1 MSALGPA
8 VGGPAGAMRT
18 LARAMRPTAPER
30 ARLAGSVLLAAGA
43 TGAAI
48 ALLATSG
55 YLISRAAQ
63 RPMIIALMVTI
74 VAVRA
79 FGIAR
84 AVLRYAERLASH
96 DLALRHIARLRTQ
109 FYRRLAPLVPG
120 QLRGLGRGDLLAR
133 FVSDVDTLQDVHLRI
148 AIPGLVAIVVVAGAA
163 LAGGLMLGLAGAVI
177 LVSLVIVAAASS
189 WSSAAVAARSARE
202 QGPARAR
209 LTGALVQGIDGAVEL
224 ALAGRSE
231 AYAQR
236 LRDEDRTLGHLARRD
251 AVAGALASGLHGAL
265 SGAGLIAVLVVGID
279 GVRSGRLS
287 AVLLAALAFLFL
299 GAGEAIAPLPGA
311 ARRLRACLTAAGELE
326 AVTGRVATIAD
337 PAHTM
342 PLPPRGPLQMRDVTF
357 GYAGEP
363 VVLDG
368 VDFSVGAGQHVALVG
383 PSGTGKTTLAELLVR
398 FLDPIGGRVT
408 LGGVD
413 LRDLAQDDVRRAVL
427 LCDQDA
433 HLFNTT
439 VRENLLIGRRDATE
453 AELWAAL
460 AAVELELFV
469 AGLPGG
475 LDARVGQQGELV
487 SGGQRQRLAVARAL
501 LSDTRYVIFD
511 EPVAHLDAPLA
522 RRVMA
527 NVLAACEGRGVL
539 VITHAVSA
547 LEGFDEVIS
556 LQRGRIARDTTV
568 GRVRAPAR

>member
-1 MSALGPA
+1 MSALGPSA
-8 VGGPAGAMRT
+8 DATMHA
-18 LARAMRPTAPER
+18 LARAMRLTAGER
-30 ARLAGSVLLAAGA
+30 LRLAGSVLLAAGA

-96 DLALRHIARLRTQ
+96 DLALRHLARLRTQ

-148 AIPGLVAIVVVAGAA
+148 AIPGLVAVVVVAGAA
-163 LAGGLMLGLAGAVI
+163 LAGGLMLGVAGAII
-177 LVSLVIVAAASS
+177 LVSLVLVSAASS

-202 QGPARAR
+202 QGPARAQ
-209 LTGALVQGIDGAVEL
+209 LTGALVEGIDGAAEL

-231 AYAQR
+231 AYAER
-236 LRDEDRTLGHLARRD
+236 LRDQDRSLGRLARRD

-279 GVRSGRLS
+279 GVRSGSLPS
-287 AVLLAALAFLFL
+287 VLLAALAFLFL

-311 ARRLRACLTAAGELE
+311 ARRLRACLTAAQDLE
-326 AVTGRVATIAD
+326 AVTGRVAAIAD
-337 PAHTM
+337 PAHTT

-357 GYAGEP
+357 AYDGHA
-363 VVLDG
+363 VLDG
-368 VDFSVGAGQHVALVG
+368 VDFSLGAGQHVALVG

-398 FLDPIGGRVT
+398 FLDPVGGRVT
-408 LGGVD
+408 VGGVD

-453 AELWAAL
+453 AKIWAAL

-469 AGLPGG
+469 VGLPGG

-487 SGGQRQRLAVARAL
+487 SGGQRQRLALARAL
-501 LSDTRYVIFD
+501 LADTRFVIFD

-527 NVLAACEGRGVL
+527 NVLAACRDRGVL

-556 LQRGRIARDTTV
+556 LRDGRIARDTMR
-568 GRVRAPAR
+568 GCVREPAGSR